1 MLVHLTDDWIQ
12 ALKSLMI
19 YETLEVEQVTD
30 DLVQVN
36 EVIDLKTLKEEM
48 IMRCQL
54 IP

>member
-36 EVIDLKTLKEEM
+36 EVIWLENFERRNDYEVSVN
-48 IMRCQL
+48 
-54 IP
+54 P